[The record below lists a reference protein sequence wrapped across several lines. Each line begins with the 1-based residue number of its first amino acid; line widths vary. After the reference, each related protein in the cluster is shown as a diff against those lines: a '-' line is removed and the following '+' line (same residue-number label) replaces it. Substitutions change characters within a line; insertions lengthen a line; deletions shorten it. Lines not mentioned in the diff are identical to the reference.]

1 MNFLLKN
8 KPKRNYNSKV
18 IFGSVL
24 FLLLLL
30 ISLAFPNFL
39 RSTSQNGMRPL
50 WFLRDKVFNL
60 TYFVT
65 DFFSFKTNL
74 LKENDRLSAEVAT
87 LRLNKIDYDIL
98 LKENEDLKLQI
109 GASLRGTKI
118 IAGVLSKP
126 PQSPYDTFIIDANE
140 NSGVSVGD
148 KVYASDSIILGYI
161 TTVSSKTST
170 VKLFSSGDQKQEA
183 ISSRTGASFVLE
195 GSGGSNF
202 QVEVPK
208 EADILWGDIFLY
220 PGINSSVLATVYF
233 VDSSSQ
239 SSFKRVYLRIPTNAL
254 ETKHVFIL
262 K

>member
-74 LKENDRLSAEVAT
+74 IKENDRLSAEVAT

-98 LKENEDLKLQI
+98 LKEN
-109 GASLRGTKI
+109 
-118 IAGVLSKP
+118 
-126 PQSPYDTFIIDANE
+126 
-140 NSGVSVGD
+140 
-148 KVYASDSIILGYI
+148 
-161 TTVSSKTST
+161 
-170 VKLFSSGDQKQEA
+170 
-183 ISSRTGASFVLE
+183 
-195 GSGGSNF
+195 
-202 QVEVPK
+202 
-208 EADILWGDIFLY
+208 
-220 PGINSSVLATVYF
+220 
-233 VDSSSQ
+233 
-239 SSFKRVYLRIPTNAL
+239 
-254 ETKHVFIL
+254 
-262 K
+262 